1 MCSFRFTRN
10 FICREDS
17 RKKRAPKFTADF
29 QCQMKDCLV
38 KATIQQHVNRN
49 NTIEE
54 FLR

>member
-1 MCSFRFTRN
+1 MSPFHFTRN

-17 RKKRAPKFTADF
+17 MKKRAPKFTVDF
-29 QCQMKDCLV
+29 QCQMKECPV